1 MHFRFHL
8 SLINLPPQLWE
19 FFHEQ
24 SRDSHRWSRGIG
36 AATSKLLASQG
47 YAVCINYRSRA
58 EDAETLAAAITAN
71 GGKVMT
77 YAADVSE
84 EAEVIAL
91 FDSAEKTLGPV
102 THLVNNAGILFTQ
115 SRLVDLTV
123 ERFNKVM
130 LTNVTSCFLCS
141 REAVKRMTL
150 GGAIVNVSSVASRT
164 GSPNEYIDYAASKGA
179 MDTLTKGL
187 SLEVAEKNIRVNCV
201 RPGFIHTEMHADGGE
216 PGRVERLRPMIPMK
230 RGGEPEEVASAIA
243 WLLSDE
249 ASYVTGS
256 FIDIAGGK

>member
-1 MHFRFHL
+1 MNKVA
-8 SLINLPPQLWE
+8 IVTGG
-19 FFHEQ
+19 
-24 SRDSHRWSRGIG
+24 SRGIG

-47 YAVCINYRSRA
+47 YAVCINYLARS
-58 EDAETLAAAITAN
+58 EDAEKLAAEITAD

-84 EAEVIAL
+84 EADVIGL
-91 FDSAEKTLGPV
+91 FDAAEKMLGPV

-115 SRLVDLTV
+115 SSLVDLSV

-141 REAVKRMTL
+141 REAVKRMTQ

-164 GSPNEYIDYAASKGA
+164 GSPNEYVDYAASKGA
-179 MDTLTKGL
+179 MDTLTTGL
-187 SLEVAEKNIRVNCV
+187 SLEVADKNIRVNCV

-216 PGRVERLRPMIPMK
+216 PGRVERLSPLIPMK
-230 RGGEPEEVASAIA
+230 RGGEPEEVANAIA

-256 FIDIAGGK
+256 FIDLAGGK